1 MMPHDP
7 SLNAFF
13 NALIREWPL
22 ARFHGSPPSGVHG
35 TPPLQ
40 GHFEIP
46 GPNNTA
52 LLVPCRFRANTGRHL
67 LAGPLLLAHRGEQ
80 KAVTLEQAVAWCLT
94 LAPLRDEAPEHAL
107 EALQQRVN
115 ASRQNLA
122 AARQERES
130 QLDPLFRAPLTF
142 IDAEQALFSGHS
154 IHPCPKDR
162 GNMTIEDARRYAPEY
177 GGSFPL
183 AWYSVARE
191 NLFRREAPG
200 LNTAD
205 GVDAL
210 LATEP
215 EADALL
221 ARVPNGHCLVPCH
234 PFQHRQWQAS
244 SALAAL
250 RDSGALRYL
259 GEGAPHWQATSSL
272 RAIYCESAPWMLKF
286 SLSVWLTN
294 SLRHL
299 YPEEVVRGA
308 ELCRVLNSGPVREWL
323 QGRPRFEILG
333 EPIAAGI
340 RGPDG
345 NPMTETLVVWRD
357 NPFRDN
363 DADNTEVLATLLQ
376 DDPRCGE
383 SRLAQRLWQAGVH
396 GGLALDWFQRYLD
409 VAVAPLLEAQSH
421 FGILFGAHQQ
431 NLVLS
436 LDDVWPEKLFF
447 RDCQGT
453 AFTSLALQRLGDEL
467 GSLAEDSENLLPD
480 ELGIQLFCYYLF
492 INATFNVISSL
503 AAGQLVSEPDLIRTL
518 REWLQARLDEQP
530 ADDRAIR
537 YLLESRELHAK
548 GNFLC
553 TLRALNETTLSD
565 VFSIYHPLT
574 NPLYTEAEC
583 HV

>member
-1 MMPHDP
+1 MRHDP

-22 ARFHGSPPSGVHG
+22 ARYHGSD
-35 TPPLQ
+35 PLGRDANPAGQ

-46 GPNNTA
+46 GSGNTA
-52 LLVPCRFRANTGRHL
+52 LLVPCRFRSRTGRHL
-67 LAGPLLLAHRGEQ
+67 LTGPLYLDQQGERSPITTEE
-80 KAVTLEQAVAWCLT
+80 AVEWCMGLE
-94 LAPLRDEAPEHAL
+94 PLQREAPEQAL
-107 EALQQRVN
+107 EALRQRIH

-122 AARQERES
+122 AVQQEQAGELGR
-130 QLDPLFRAPLTF
+130 LFRSPLTF
-142 IDAEQALFSGHS
+142 IEAEQALFSGHS

-162 GNMTIEDARRYAPEY
+162 GNMTIEDAKRYAPEY
-177 GGSFPL
+177 ASAFPL
-183 AWYSVARE
+183 AWYSVARDH
-191 NLFRREAPG
+191 LFQRSARDLDP
-200 LNTAD
+200 TD
-205 GVDAL
+205 GIDAL

-215 EADALL
+215 DADQLR
-221 ARVPNGHCLVPCH
+221 ARCPSGHCLLPCH
-234 PFQHRQWQAS
+234 PFQHRQWQTS
-244 SALAAL
+244 SALCAL
-250 RDSGALRYL
+250 RDTGELRYL
-259 GEGAPHWQATSSL
+259 GEGAPHWRATSSL

-299 YPEEVVRGA
+299 QPEEVVRGA
-308 ELCRVLNSGPVREWL
+308 ELCRVLDSGPVRRWL
-323 QGRPRFEILG
+323 NARPRFEILR

-340 RGPDG
+340 QGPEG
-345 NPMTETLVVWRD
+345 QPLTQTLMVWRA
-357 NPFRDN
+357 NPFHG
-363 DADNTEVLATLLQ
+363 DAAANTEVLATLLQ

-383 SRLAQRLWQAGVH
+383 SRLSQRLRQAGVD
-396 GGLALDWFQRYLD
+396 GELALEWFQRYLD

-436 LDDVWPEKLFF
+436 LDDVWPETLFF

-453 AFTSLALQRLGDEL
+453 GFTSLALQRLGDEL
-467 GSLAEDSENLLPD
+467 DSLADDSENLLPD

-492 INATFNVISSL
+492 INATFNVIASL
-503 AAGQLVSEPDLIRTL
+503 AATQLAPEPDLIRTMRL
-518 REWLQARLDEQP
+518 WLQARLDEQP
-530 ADDRAIR
+530 PDDRAIR

-553 TLRALNETTLSD
+553 TLRALNENTLSD
-565 VFSIYHPLT
+565 VFSIYHPMT